1 MLPISYDDASVRN
14 VTPVC
19 PSRLRIG
26 IGFDIEGRET
36 VRVALTVQC
45 AQFILQGLQDY
56 IRSEAGNQSAT
67 SSLICSAPRSDPSD
81 GV

>member
-1 MLPISYDDASVRN
+1 MLPPIYIDATARAVLPKCPVRDR
-14 VTPVC
+14 VG
-19 PSRLRIG
+19 LAL
-26 IGFDIEGRET
+26 DIEGGET
-36 VRVALTVQC
+36 ARVALTVQC

-56 IRSEAGNQSAT
+56 ISSEAGNQSAT